1 MARDKAG
8 KIKVPK
14 QVAGVKLPKKLRK
27 AGKKALK
34 IAEQPV
40 VGEAVA
46 AALLAAAAALR
57 EDKGSG
63 AKAVGKE
70 AAKFGE
76 ALRAYA
82 IDVARRTLD
91 AWEES
96 AATPAKAPHES
107 RAGKGAKKGSKT

>member
-1 MARDKAG
+1 MAKDKGG
-8 KIKVPK
+8 KLKVPK
-14 QVAGVKLPKKLRK
+14 KVAGVKLPKKLRK

-34 IAEQPV
+34 VAEQPV

-57 EDKGSG
+57 EGKGGRSG
-63 AKAVGKE
+63 AEIAGEEAV
-70 AAKFGE
+70 KFGE

-91 AWEES
+91 AWEQ
-96 AATPAKAPHES
+96 
-107 RAGKGAKKGSKT
+107 GGGKKGGKKGG